1 MKLIIVETS
10 EQMSRAAAELFAQRI
25 RSNPKIVLGLATGG
39 TPERLYAELARLH
52 REDGLDFS
60 QVVTYNLDEYLGIP
74 GAHDQSYRYFMN
86 KNLFDRINIAKENTH
101 VLNGLAAA
109 PAKECADYE
118 AAIKKAGGID
128 LQLLKAGGID
138 LQLLGIG
145 SNGHIAFNEPG
156 SPADSRTGVVD
167 LTENTIKDNARFFE
181 KAEDVPKQALSM
193 GNGSIMEAKE
203 IVLIADK
210 ESKADAI
217 FKSIEGPVTE
227 EVPASILQKHPDC
240 TFIIDRAA
248 AAKLSSK

>member
-10 EQMSRAAAELFAQRI
+10 EQMSRRAAELFAQRI

-39 TPERLYAELARLH
+39 TPERMYAELVRLH
-52 REDGLDFS
+52 REEGLDFS

-74 GAHDQSYRYFMN
+74 GTHDQSYRYFMN
-86 KNLFDRINIAKENTH
+86 KNLFDHINIAKENTH
-101 VLNGLAAA
+101 VLNGLATDAG
-109 PAKECADYE
+109 KECADYE
-118 AAIKKAGGID
+118 TAIKN
-128 LQLLKAGGID
+128 AGGID

-181 KAEDVPKQALSM
+181 NADDVPKQALSM
-193 GNGSIMEAKE
+193 GNGTIMEAKE

-210 ESKADAI
+210 ESKAAAI

-227 EVPASILQKHPDC
+227 EVPASILQKHPNC

-248 AAKLSSK
+248 AGKLSSK

>member
-10 EQMSRAAAELFAQRI
+10 EQMSRASAELFAQRI
-25 RSNPKIVLGLATGG
+25 RNNPKIVLGLATGG
-39 TPERLYAELARLH
+39 TPERMYAELVRLH
-52 REDGLDFS
+52 REEGLDFS

-74 GAHDQSYRYFMN
+74 GTHDQSYRYFMN
-86 KNLFDRINIAKENTH
+86 KNLFDHINIAKENTH
-101 VLNGLAAA
+101 VLNGLAADV
-109 PAKECADYE
+109 AKECADYE
-118 AAIKKAGGID
+118 TAIKN
-128 LQLLKAGGID
+128 AGGID

-181 KAEDVPKQALSM
+181 NADDVPKQALSM
-193 GNGSIMEAKE
+193 GNGTIMEAKE

-210 ESKADAI
+210 ESKAAAI
-217 FKSIEGPVTE
+217 FRSVEGPVTE

-248 AAKLSSK
+248 AGKLSSK